1 MKIGII
7 DQFVA
12 ILNREPSHGRRGLL
26 LLPLMVMA
34 SSCVKSPTI
43 PNQDKGKEPLF
54 IRKFSEELRTKVRI
68 NFNGG
73 PAFDF
78 DPNGFQLPK
87 PDYTE
92 MTAKSM
98 LSRTEFSIDQETRFA
113 IFSIDSDNITDLYD
127 LAKKAY
133 KNVGDVLS
141 KWAQEKG
148 NKHKPF
154 RGIKGNHSIT
164 YSKSVLRSFGGDPL
178 IPFCEYKDNTFND
191 VVTSKNPINNRQFM
205 FVGNGEEAKILLN
218 LNLAISD
225 SLIAINLA
233 SRNIL
238 AEKLKQ
244 IGLVLTIPEITE
256 LLTANEIS
264 ALYFEEMRRH
274 DPATYNGFIAEL
286 KARYNFPPDNNS
298 FFEQE
303 INAIANSTPNTT
315 PAKVKEIVSLEAL
328 KTVFEFEYIRRVFNK

>member
-12 ILNREPSHGRRGLL
+12 ILNREPSHRRRGLF

-34 SSCVKSPTI
+34 SSCVKAPTI
-43 PNQDKGKEPLF
+43 PNLDKGKEPLF
-54 IRKFSEELRTKVRI
+54 IHKFSEELRTKVRI

-78 DPNGFQLPK
+78 DPNGYQLPK
-87 PDYTE
+87 PYYTE
-92 MTAKSM
+92 ITVKSM

-113 IFSIDSDNITDLYD
+113 IFGIDSDNIKDLND

-141 KWAQEKG
+141 KWAEDTG
-148 NKHKPF
+148 IKHKPF

-164 YSKSVLRSFGGDPL
+164 YSKSVVRSYGGDPL
-178 IPFCEYKDNTFND
+178 IPFCEFKDNTFND
-191 VVTSKNPINNRQFM
+191 VVTSKTPINNRQYM

-218 LNLAISD
+218 LNLIKSD

-233 SRNIL
+233 SINIL

-244 IGLVLTIPEITE
+244 IGLDLTIPEITE

-264 ALYFEEMRRH
+264 ALYFEEMRRN
-274 DPATYNGFIAEL
+274 DPATYNGFLAEL

-298 FFEQE
+298 LFEQE
-303 INAIANSTPNTT
+303 INAIAKSTPNTT